1 MKDNKKNRKILA
13 YVLFAI
19 GFLIMI
25 IWGSGLV
32 PRIIGMAFIILY
44 FLVSP
49 ESPDILGKNKK

>member
-1 MKDNKKNRKILA
+1 
-13 YVLFAI
+13 
-19 GFLIMI
+19 MI